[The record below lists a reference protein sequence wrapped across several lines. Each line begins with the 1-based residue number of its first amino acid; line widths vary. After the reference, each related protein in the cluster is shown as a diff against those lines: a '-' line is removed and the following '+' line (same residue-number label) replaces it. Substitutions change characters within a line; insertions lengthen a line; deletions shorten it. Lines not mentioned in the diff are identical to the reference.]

1 MKRKLSLLLGNLL
14 MVVGMLLMVGSMA
27 FTVGVLIFALPLPDI
42 YSEASL
48 MGIFIGALVWLG
60 GAGLSGRRDPLRIN
74 ITGCVISTA
83 ATAAGCR
90 KRNIIAN
97 G

>member
-14 MVVGMLLMVGSMA
+14 MVVGMLLMVA

-60 GAGLSGRRDPLRIN
+60 GAGLSGRRESIADKYYWLRHFH
-74 ITGCVISTA
+74 S
-83 ATAAGCR
+83 R
-90 KRNIIAN
+90 YRRRMP
-97 G
+97 